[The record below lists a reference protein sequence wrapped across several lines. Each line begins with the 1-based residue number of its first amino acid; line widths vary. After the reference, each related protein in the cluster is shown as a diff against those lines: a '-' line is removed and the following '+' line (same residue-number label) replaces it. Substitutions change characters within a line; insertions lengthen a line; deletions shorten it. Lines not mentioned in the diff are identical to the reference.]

1 MAHNPP
7 TPACDRFFAIPEL
20 CEQLLQHTTST
31 REIFR
36 HRHVCR
42 AWKLLIEN
50 STPLKQSLF
59 LVSSGSTQERWKP
72 PGGINDLFFAG
83 RPAGMIRDPRDAEL
97 LVLYCKDP
105 DTTRPPTRPALEKL
119 DAVKTPLV
127 SQMFLTQPPVSKV
140 HATWDYDGMYM
151 KMELDNPGGVKVE
164 DLIGHLEEFGRSL
177 EGERLVGMEL
187 VALCV
192 ECTHTGRKMFRRER
206 YLWKG
211 RDVQAG

>member
-1 MAHNPP
+1 
-7 TPACDRFFAIPEL
+7 
-20 CEQLLQHTTST
+20 
-31 REIFR
+31 
-36 HRHVCR
+36 
-42 AWKLLIEN
+42 
-50 STPLKQSLF
+50 
-59 LVSSGSTQERWKP
+59 
-72 PGGINDLFFAG
+72 
-83 RPAGMIRDPRDAEL
+83 
-97 LVLYCKDP
+97 
-105 DTTRPPTRPALEKL
+105 
-119 DAVKTPLV
+119 
-127 SQMFLTQPPVSKV
+127 MFLTQPPVSKV

-151 KMELDNPGGVKVE
+151 KMELDNPGRVKVE